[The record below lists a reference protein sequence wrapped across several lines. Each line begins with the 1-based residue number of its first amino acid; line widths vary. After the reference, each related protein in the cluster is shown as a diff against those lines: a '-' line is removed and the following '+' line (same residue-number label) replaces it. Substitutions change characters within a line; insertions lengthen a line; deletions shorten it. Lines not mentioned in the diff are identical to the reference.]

1 MIPQF
6 RPYLTAGDLLSLF
19 RVNNATRG
27 AFEAAVAAQSGAQ
40 YGLAFTYAHAG
51 FLALLKA
58 RQLAQAEIIIPAY
71 TCKIMAEVI
80 LATGNIPVFV
90 DIDLADYTMHLDR
103 LQAAITPKT
112 RMIVATHMFGYP
124 AAVAAIREMVADRD
138 ILVVEDAA
146 LMFPQAMRELGG
158 LRGDIGLFSFGPA
171 KPLFTIRGGVVVT
184 NSQSLYEEIR
194 TYRDTVMGDL
204 PLKESGKRRILLA
217 IHYLR
222 AQSLIYDLS
231 QRFNLSK
238 ENLAKLTARLQ
249 AQAAESAAP
258 AFALPGDYDTRYA
271 NFQACIGL
279 TQLHRSIRILAQHRA
294 LAKLYAQALC
304 EIPDLLPAP
313 CIEGASYALYTTR
326 VPQREAIH
334 FRQRLRAQGID
345 TGCTFNYA
353 LPDLALCRPYAR
365 GVYPKA
371 AQASHE
377 VVNLPMYV
385 RLTAEKVHYIAENI
399 RKILR

>member
-1 MIPQF
+1 VIPQF
-6 RPYLTAGDLLSLF
+6 RPYLNASDLLTLL

-58 RQLAQAEIIIPAY
+58 RQLTQAEIILPAY

-80 LATGNIPVFV
+80 LATGNVPVFV
-90 DIDLADYTMHLDR
+90 DIGLADYNMNLDR
-103 LQAAITPKT
+103 LQAAITPRT

-124 AAVAAIREMVADRD
+124 ADVVAIREMVEGRD
-138 ILVVEDAA
+138 ITVVEDAA
-146 LMFPQAMRELGG
+146 LMFPQAMHELGG
-158 LRGDIGLFSFGPA
+158 LRGDVGLFSFGPA

-184 NSQSLYEEIR
+184 NSQSLYEEIK
-194 TYRDTVMGDL
+194 TYRDTAMGNL
-204 PLKESGKRRILLA
+204 PYKEGGKRRVLLA

-231 QRFNLSK
+231 QRLNLSK
-238 ENLAKLTARLQ
+238 ENLAKLTAHLQ
-249 AQAAESAAP
+249 ARATESAAP

-271 NFQACIGL
+271 DFQARIGL
-279 TQLHRSIRILAQHRA
+279 TQLHRATGILAHQRA

-304 EIPDLLPAP
+304 EIPDLIPAP
-313 CIEGASYALYTTR
+313 CIGGASYALYTTR
-326 VPQREAIH
+326 VPQRDSIY

-353 LPDLALCRPYAR
+353 LPDLEMCRPYAQ
-365 GVYPKA
+365 GEYPGA
-371 AQASHE
+371 AQTSHE

-385 RLTAEKVHYIAENI
+385 RLTAEKVHYIADNI
-399 RKILR
+399 RQILR